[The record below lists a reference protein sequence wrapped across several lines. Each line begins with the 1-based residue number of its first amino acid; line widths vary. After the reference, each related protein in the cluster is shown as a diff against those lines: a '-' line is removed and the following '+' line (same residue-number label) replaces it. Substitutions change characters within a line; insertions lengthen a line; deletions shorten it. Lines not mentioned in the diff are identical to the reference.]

1 MSDPAWHHLPHD
13 PRSFFD
19 LAEDF
24 DRRDLK
30 RAYGKLIRQFKPET
44 HPQEF
49 QRIRAAY
56 EQLENAER
64 YGRSQ
69 TESQN
74 AADAWKSGAASEP
87 QPKSDTSPSEIPDP
101 SGGRS
106 APKRPAAPVSPVD
119 EAIAKP
125 RESYV
130 RLSQK
135 H

>member
-19 LAEDF
+19 LAEGF

-64 YGRSQ
+64 YGRNQ
-69 TESQN
+69 AESQS
-74 AADAWKSGAASEP
+74 AAEAWKPNTNPPP
-87 QPKSDTSPSEIPDP
+87 QPESRPSDTSASDANQPSEATDFA
-101 SGGRS
+101 G
-106 APKRPAAPVSPVD
+106 
-119 EAIAKP
+119 
-125 RESYV
+125 
-130 RLSQK
+130 
-135 H
+135 